1 MAPSP
6 ASFPKLSNRNYQQWR
21 LDMEARLRTLGA
33 MRIVQGTESRPH
45 FTEPLDSGERR
56 ELRDYDSRVDTAAR
70 EIWNCVEREQQT
82 HLEAIRDDP
91 GAMWTKLESVHM
103 QKRPGTHFNTY
114 NTLLSLSKADD
125 ESLST
130 LSTRASQLK
139 SDMKALRPAD
149 FDLSKL
155 DDELVLMALIRA
167 LPAEY
172 NALRQTLLLDDSLTL
187 EKLQDTFV
195 ALENQPGAPSST
207 PALSH
212 AVSTLSCTF
221 CGRSGHSEDQCF
233 AKCDAST
240 KAKEKAAQRTQY
252 QRSGKAKRKET
263 ASEASKDAKDASDT
277 AQESAGAATVSAGCA
292 SALLSTSDRAS
303 WLSSPVATNWNTD
316 TGASAHMTPHRHW
329 FRSYLLHVI
338 PIRLTNSH
346 IVYSAGLGSVVFQPA
361 EREGVVP
368 PAVVLHDVL
377 HVPALASNL
386 LSVFHL
392 TREKGYTVEL
402 CASQVLFYHQGQL
415 RFEASVN
422 EHNVG
427 YLLGRT
433 VSQAKHA
440 LSASST
446 CEEDESLWHQRC
458 SHVNLDDL
466 RSVVKKGLVSGLVLR
481 SKRKPDPICEP
492 CLAGKLNRHS
502 IPRLA
507 SRKHTPI
514 ALVHTDLKGPLPVP
528 TPKGHVYW
536 MTFVCDATRFWV
548 VAYLK
553 RKSDTFAAF
562 QAYKV
567 YAENCLGLRIKA
579 THDDKGGKYIG
590 REYNDFC
597 AQHGIQHQHTEPDE
611 PHQNGVAERANRMI
625 AEGATALLAQSKLP
639 LLFWGHAA
647 STFVHTRNHIP
658 TSALGGAIP
667 YTAWKGKGRKPDVS
681 YFRTFGCLAYVL
693 VRKKDRKALEP
704 HSRKCIF
711 VGYPES
717 TKAWRFWD
725 PAARRFIISLHAVFD
740 ERCFPGNS
748 PSINVFGLPLDEVD
762 IPGDPAMA
770 DKPPEDVPDA
780 PELPDQGGDDWD
792 DPAPPAPPAPPPAS
806 PAPPAAPAGQRKHSP
821 AAPERTPSPPAP
833 PAPAPVVPQ
842 PPAAPAPAPVP
853 PHPPVRPSVHQQAEG
868 HGGFRPYPALAR
880 KHLPARS
887 TRFQGSLNNQEL
899 ERRNLMPQRLRIGTP
914 SPAATPEPSERG
926 DTPQRHSS
934 SPDPLIDAPVE
945 PEPAPAPASAPAP
958 PAPPPSPASSDDKLD
973 LLAEGHEDVYE
984 CSLEAMLSG
993 IEDVYCAQGDDY
1005 LTYDNALAF
1014 ASESVAEHAC
1024 GSTSLKDSIQRIK
1037 DELGVHFK
1045 LWDLGPTSWLL
1056 GVKIERDRA
1065 KRSLSISQRQY
1076 ALNILKRYGF
1086 ANCDPVGTP
1095 MDPGLRLSADMGP
1108 STPSAA
1114 REMQD
1119 VPYGQ
1124 DVGSLFYLAV
1134 ATRPDI
1140 ARTVGNLARFSKNPG
1155 MTHWKAVKHLFRY
1168 IKGTLDYKLT
1178 PPAPPT
1184 SSPPRTPTQIMPAAQ
1199 TQSIV
1204 ALSTTEAEFVAA
1216 VSAGQEVLWLRNL
1229 LTEFGFDVSAASRL
1243 RIDNLSAL
1251 SVAKN
1256 PEHHGRMKH
1265 LDLHFYWLQDE
1276 VDKGRIEIEH
1286 LCTSDMPAD
1295 ILTKSLAKPKVLEM
1309 VKMLGLGT

>member
-1 MAPSP
+1 MCGAPHLRPLASSPRPTPPTMAPSP
-6 ASFPKLSNRNYQQWR
+6 ASFPKLSNHNYQQWR

-56 ELRDYDSRVDTAAR
+56 ELRDYDSRVDAAAG

-103 QKRPGTHFNTY
+103 QKRPGTRFNTY
-114 NTLLSLSKADD
+114 NALLSLSKADD

-195 ALENQPGAPSST
+195 VLENQPGAPSSP

-212 AVSTLSCTF
+212 AASTLSCTF

-233 AKCDAST
+233 AKRDAST

-252 QRSGKAKRKET
+252 QRSGKGKRKET

-303 WLSSPVATNWNTD
+303 WLSSPAATNWNTD

-329 FRSYLLHVI
+329 FRSYSPHVI
-338 PIRLTNSH
+338 PIRLANSH
-346 IVYSAGLGSVVFQPA
+346 IVYSAGLGSVVFQPV

-402 CASQVLFYHQGQL
+402 CASRVLFYHQGQL

-427 YLLGRT
+427 YLLGCT
-433 VSQAKHA
+433 VPQAKHA

-502 IPRLA
+502 IPRFA

-528 TPKGHVYW
+528 TPEGHVYW

-553 RKSDTFAAF
+553 RKSDAFAAF
-562 QAYKV
+562 QAYKA

-579 THDDKGGKYIG
+579 TRDDKGGEYIG

-597 AQHGIQHQHTEPDE
+597 AQHGIQRQHTEPDE
-611 PHQNGVAERANRMI
+611 PHQNGVAERANRTI
-625 AEGATALLAQSKLP
+625 AEG
-639 LLFWGHAA
+639 
-647 STFVHTRNHIP
+647 
-658 TSALGGAIP
+658 
-667 YTAWKGKGRKPDVS
+667 
-681 YFRTFGCLAYVL
+681 
-693 VRKKDRKALEP
+693 
-704 HSRKCIF
+704 
-711 VGYPES
+711 
-717 TKAWRFWD
+717 
-725 PAARRFIISLHAVFD
+725 
-740 ERCFPGNS
+740 
-748 PSINVFGLPLDEVD
+748 VFGLPLDEVD
-762 IPGDPAMA
+762 IPGDPVTA

-792 DPAPPAPPAPPPAS
+792 DPAPPAPPAPHPAA
-806 PAPPAAPAGQRKHSP
+806 PAPPAPPPAPAGQREH
-821 AAPERTPSPPAP
+821 ALSPPAP
-833 PAPAPVVPQ
+833 PALAPPS
-842 PPAAPAPAPVP
+842 AAPAPAPAP
-853 PHPPVRPSVHQQAEG
+853 PRPPVRPSAHQQAEG

-899 ERRNLMPQRLRIGTP
+899 ERRNLVPQRLRIGTP

-926 DTPQRHSS
+926 DTPQRHSP

-945 PEPAPAPASAPAP
+945 PEPAPAPAPAPAP
-958 PAPPPSPASSDDKLD
+958 PAPPPSPASSDDELD

-993 IEDVYCAQGDDY
+993 IEDVYCTQRDDY
-1005 LTYDNALAF
+1005 LAYDDALAF
-1014 ASESVAEHAC
+1014 AFESLPVFVDNITIA
-1024 GSTSLKDSIQRIK
+1024 SKSKDLIQRVK
-1037 DELGVHFK
+1037 DELRAHFK
-1045 LWDLGPTSWLL
+1045 LRDIGPTAWLF

-1065 KRSLSISQRQY
+1065 KCSLSISQRQY
-1076 ALNILKRYGF
+1076 ALDILERYGF

-1108 STPSAA
+1108 STSSAV

-1124 DVGSLFYLAV
+1124 AVGSLFYLAV

-1140 ARTVGNLARFSKNPG
+1140 ARTVGNLACFLKNPG
-1155 MTHWKAVKHLFRY
+1155 MAHWQAVKHLFRY

-1178 PPAPPT
+1178 YSPSSFDELFT
-1184 SSPPRTPTQIMPAAQ
+1184 SYTDADHASYPDTGRSTSGYVIKMGTGAISWSSRL
-1199 TQSIV
+1199 QSIV
-1204 ALSTTEAEFVAA
+1204 ALSTTEAEPRGALAAEPVA
-1216 VSAGQEVLWLRNL
+1216 
-1229 LTEFGFDVSAASRL
+1229 
-1243 RIDNLSAL
+1243 
-1251 SVAKN
+1251 
-1256 PEHHGRMKH
+1256 
-1265 LDLHFYWLQDE
+1265 
-1276 VDKGRIEIEH
+1276 KGRIEIEH
-1286 LCTSDMPAD
+1286 LRTSDMPAD